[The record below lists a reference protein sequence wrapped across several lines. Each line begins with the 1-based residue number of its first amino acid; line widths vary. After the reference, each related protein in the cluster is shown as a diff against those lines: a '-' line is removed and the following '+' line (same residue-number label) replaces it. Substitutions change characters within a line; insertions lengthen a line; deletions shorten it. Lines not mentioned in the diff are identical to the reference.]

1 MARLRRRGDSYVV
14 DYYKD
19 GKRFRKSFECEQ
31 TATYVLNQLLMQ
43 ELKKEMG
50 IAVDGPIKEVKINEA
65 IRQYYKTQS
74 EGKVSVKNDR
84 GYFERFYKF
93 IHDDTGLSYLH
104 EIERFHLE
112 SYQAIRKAQ
121 VAAAS
126 VNREFHTLKSF
137 FNKCVEWGWLEE
149 SPAKVKALKEKSNPF
164 KTWSEEE
171 VELMIQSLPEWA
183 RPIVSFIAAVG
194 CRPCEARNLKWKRVL
209 FNQREIGLESL
220 KNADVVRRIPAID
233 AVMDLLSQ
241 QTKGIKHPEGYVF
254 TYEGKQ
260 VSKDHLE
267 KTVKR
272 VRNELGLS
280 EGLTLYGLRH
290 SFATRLATM
299 DFNQEKIRKLMGHS
313 SLKTTQR
320 YTNFVVEDLRE
331 AARAG
336 SSLRT
341 K

>member
-19 GKRFRKSFECEQ
+19 GKRVRKCFQDEE
-31 TATYVLNQLLMQ
+31 TATYVLNQLLIQ
-43 ELKKEMG
+43 ELNREMG
-50 IAVDGPIKEVKINEA
+50 VVVDKPIKEVKINEA

-74 EGKVSVKNDR
+74 EAKVSAKNDR
-84 GYFERFYKF
+84 GYFDKFYQF
-93 IHDDTGLSYLH
+93 IHEEKGLNHLH
-104 EIERFHLE
+104 EIDLFHVE
-112 SYQAIRKAQ
+112 AYQALRRKQ
-121 VAAAS
+121 VQASS
-126 VNREFHTLKSF
+126 VNREFHTLKNF
-137 FNKCVEWGWLEE
+137 FNKCVEWGWLTE
-149 SPAKVKALKEKSNPF
+149 SPAKVKALKEKSNPY
-164 KTWSEEE
+164 KTWTEEE
-171 VELMIQSLPEWA
+171 VELMINGLPEWA
-183 RPIVSFIAAVG
+183 SSIVKFIAAVG

-241 QTKGIKHPEGYVF
+241 QGKGIKNPEGYVF
-254 TYEGKQ
+254 TYEGRQ
-260 VSKDHLE
+260 ISKDHLE
-267 KTVKR
+267 KIVKK
-272 VRNELGLS
+272 VRAQLGLS

-290 SFATRLATM
+290 SFATRLATL

-336 SSLRT
+336 SSL
-341 K
+341 KQ